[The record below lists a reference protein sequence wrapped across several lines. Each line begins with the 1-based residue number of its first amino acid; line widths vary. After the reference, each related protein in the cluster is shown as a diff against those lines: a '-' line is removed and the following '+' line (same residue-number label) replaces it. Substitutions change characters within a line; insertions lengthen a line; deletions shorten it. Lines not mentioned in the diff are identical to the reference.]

1 MSTRTSAQKT
11 RRRNRIIAIVGVAL
25 LGVSITLGPSG
36 LLVARTTECVWEICV
51 SNALIYGVGGF
62 VLFFAGLL
70 LLLEFWL
77 RD

>member
-1 MSTRTSAQKT
+1 MSTRTSAQT

-51 SNALIYGVGGF
+51 SNALIYGLGGF
-62 VLFFAGLL
+62 VLFFAGLW

>member
-1 MSTRTSAQKT
+1 MSTTTPAQT
-11 RRRNRIIAIVGVAL
+11 RRNRIIAIVGVAL
-25 LGVSITLGPSG
+25 LGASITLGPYG

-62 VLFFAGLL
+62 VLFVVGLW
-70 LLLEFWL
+70 LLLEFWF

>member
-1 MSTRTSAQKT
+1 MSTTTPAQT

-25 LGVSITLGPSG
+25 LGVSMTLGPSG

-51 SNALIYGVGGF
+51 SNALMYGLGGF
-62 VLFFAGLL
+62 VLFFAGLWL
-70 LLLEFWL
+70 LMEFWF

>member
-1 MSTRTSAQKT
+1 MSTRTSDQT
-11 RRRNRIIAIVGVAL
+11 RRRNRIIAITGVPL
-25 LGVSITLGPSG
+25 LGVSMTLGPSG

-62 VLFFAGLL
+62 VLFFAGLWL
-70 LLLEFWL
+70 LMEFWL

>member
-1 MSTRTSAQKT
+1 
-11 RRRNRIIAIVGVAL
+11 VAL
-25 LGVSITLGPSG
+25 LGASITLGPYG

-62 VLFFAGLL
+62 VLFVVGLW
-70 LLLEFWL
+70 LLLEFWF